1 MDTTDGT
8 EAQGV
13 NRKRQRTLKD
23 RWTLPPRGRGQNGN
37 TGEQGQSSGS
47 FPGPGFRTCHHD
59 ATTVTTRSPPES
71 PTGVNSRD
79 RESEYVRC
87 GTNRVVTAQIIDG
100 KAVALQIE
108 KEVAAAIAGLGF
120 RPGLVAVRVG
130 NDPASEIYVRN
141 KARKA
146 RELGLAGTELVFPD
160 TMSERELLAEVERLN
175 RDETVDGILVQ
186 LPLPK
191 QIDARKVI
199 DAISPAKDVDGFHPI
214 NVGMMHLGRPALV
227 PCTPAGVMR
236 LIESTGQAIEGKH
249 AVVIGRS
256 DIVGK
261 PMAALL
267 LQKNATVTICHSRT
281 RDLPAVARQGD
292 ILVAAIGRP
301 IFVTDDFVK
310 PGAIVIDVGMNRV
323 GPEFAERLAHDAE
336 KSRLLAKNETA
347 LLGDVDYAR
356 VREVAS
362 WITPVPGGVGPMT
375 IAMLMQNTVTAAQRR
390 RA

>member
-1 MDTTDGT
+1 MVQTT
-8 EAQGV
+8 
-13 NRKRQRTLKD
+13 
-23 RWTLPPRGRGQNGN
+23 P
-37 TGEQGQSSGS
+37 
-47 FPGPGFRTCHHD
+47 
-59 ATTVTTRSPPES
+59 
-71 PTGVNSRD
+71 
-79 RESEYVRC
+79 
-87 GTNRVVTAQIIDG
+87 VTARIIDG

-108 KEVAAAIAGLGF
+108 REVADAIAGLGF

-141 KARKA
+141 KATKA
-146 RELGLAGTELVFPD
+146 RELGLAGTELVFPAS
-160 TMSERELLAEVERLN
+160 MSEDALLAEIDRLN
-175 RDETVDGILVQ
+175 ADDAVDGILVQ

-199 DAISPAKDVDGFHPI
+199 DAIAPSKDVDGFHPI
-214 NVGMMHLGRPALV
+214 NAGMLHLGRPALV

-236 LIESTGQAIEGKH
+236 LIDSTGEAIEGKH

-267 LQKNATVTICHSRT
+267 LQRNATVTICHSRT
-281 RDLPAVARQGD
+281 RDLPSIARQAE

-301 IFVTDDFVK
+301 IFVTADFVK

-323 GPEFAERLAHDAE
+323 DSAFASHLAHDAE
-336 KSRLLAKNETA
+336 KSRLLAKNGSV

-356 VREVAS
+356 VRELAS

-375 IAMLMQNTVTAAQRR
+375 IAMLMQNTVTAAMRR